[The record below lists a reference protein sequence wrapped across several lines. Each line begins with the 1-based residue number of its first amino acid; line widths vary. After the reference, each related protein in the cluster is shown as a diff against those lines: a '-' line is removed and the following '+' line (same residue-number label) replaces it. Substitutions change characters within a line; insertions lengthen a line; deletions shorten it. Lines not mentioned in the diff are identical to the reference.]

1 MNKQKIFFISLFF
14 LTSMLAC
21 VVPGL
26 QTASAPALA
35 PTADTVLLAT
45 MVAETVSA
53 AIVLTEQV
61 PPLGEPA
68 STLAPTSLPISTPTQ
83 TLIPEIGPAGSELT
97 IQADGSTLFVDGRAE
112 YEITIPLGWLAVRL
126 NEQEYL
132 DAFVLEEA
140 TNEYVQKS
148 LVSIRNLDP
157 NQFRL
162 FAFDVREDHVQNKFV
177 TNLNFIWDEQG
188 SISLETDEDIKE
200 SAAQSVAAVPGLE
213 VLSTKISSTTN
224 AVPFGLI
231 ESKLA
236 AKNSSGEDI
245 VMFQRQFIF
254 NAKTGSVVITL
265 STVENLKDTIF
276 PEFDAMLETIKLI
289 TG

>member
-1 MNKQKIFFISLFF
+1 MNKQKIFFISLLF
-14 LTSMLAC
+14 LISMLAC

-53 AIVLTEQV
+53 AIVLTEQT
-61 PPLGEPA
+61 PPLAE
-68 STLAPTSLPISTPTQ
+68 STLAPTSIPIFTPTPDEV
-83 TLIPEIGPAGSELT
+83 ISPEVGPAGSELV

-112 YEITIPLGWLAVRL
+112 YEITIPLGWLTVRL

-132 DAFVLEEA
+132 DAFLLEEA
-140 TNEYVQKS
+140 ANEYVQKS

-162 FAFDVREDHVQNKFV
+162 FAFDAREDHIQNEFV

-188 SISLETDEDIKE
+188 SISLDTEKDLKDA
-200 SAAQSVAAVPGLE
+200 AAQSVASVPGLE
-213 VLSTKISSTTN
+213 ILSTKISSTTN

-236 AKNSSGEDI
+236 AKNSSDENI
-245 VMFQRQFIF
+245 VMFQKQFIF
-254 NAKTGSVVITL
+254 NAKTGTVVITL
-265 STVENLKDTIF
+265 STVESLKDTIF
-276 PEFDAMLETIKLI
+276 PEFDAMFETIKIL
-289 TG
+289 GE